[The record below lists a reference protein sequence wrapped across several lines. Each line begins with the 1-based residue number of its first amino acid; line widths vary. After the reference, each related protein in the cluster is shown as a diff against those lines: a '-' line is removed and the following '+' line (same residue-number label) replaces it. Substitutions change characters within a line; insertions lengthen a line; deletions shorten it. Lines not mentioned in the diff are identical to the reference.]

1 MSEETKY
8 SAKPHDFGALD
19 WQSIL
24 GVLSDCARTIR
35 GVRVAKRI
43 PLMDD
48 VAAIRK
54 IYSAVMEL
62 TVLEDEGERI
72 PVGRIGAINAMVE
85 AAARGRVLAKEDLMQ
100 VRDTTNGIIEIHEW
114 MMTRADDAPTLASI
128 AAPTEISYFMPRELR
143 GSFDECGELS
153 ESRWP
158 VLASL
163 RRAIIDLNAQIKNTL
178 ESVLRDPAM
187 QSMLQDSYVTQRG
200 NRYVIPVIAKA
211 KRSGIG
217 IVHDTSASGETVFIE
232 PNHVVELNNRLKER
246 ESELQREER
255 RILRELSEM
264 VGEVAHEITPAL
276 AAALELDLIAA
287 RSTLGVRLRGVTP
300 RVGSEGYIS
309 LTQSR
314 HPVLVLK
321 GDTVVPNSLEL
332 SPQHPGLVLTGPNA
346 GGKTVAMK
354 SLGLAALFVRAG
366 IPYPADD
373 CRIDL
378 FTNIIADIGDNQ
390 TVDEGLSTFSSHL
403 LFLKGAVESADN
415 NTLALLDEIAVG
427 TDPSQGAA
435 LAQAILEE
443 LVARG
448 ARVATTTHYTE
459 LKTLSATDSRFRVA
473 AVQLRDGVPTY
484 ELVTGRVGLSHA
496 FSIAKN
502 LGLSSE
508 ILERAKE
515 TMSEHQR
522 ALAEELQNLQTDRD
536 TVQRRELELAQL
548 ERDIGQQEEKISRRE
563 SRLEERMQ
571 RVREEALIETRD
583 RLRRA
588 EKDVVGLVAALQAN
602 PNMRDANKSL
612 GSIREII
619 RAIETAPDAPKP
631 LSAAT
636 PEDHIS
642 PTSVEIGDFVRLHVL
657 GKSGEVVS
665 VRGKRID
672 VRVGSTIMKV
682 KLKDVA
688 VGSAPR
694 REKQP
699 KQQYREPEGED
710 LGADVRTIS
719 NTLDLRG
726 KRFEEAL
733 EMADIFLY
741 QMVSRGVMVA
751 FILHGHGTGALKKG
765 IREWLPTVS
774 VANSWRACDD
784 GEGGDAFTKVF
795 LK

>member
-1 MSEETKY
+1 
-8 SAKPHDFGALD
+8 
-19 WQSIL
+19 
-24 GVLSDCARTIR
+24 
-35 GVRVAKRI
+35 
-43 PLMDD
+43 MDD
-48 VAAIRK
+48 VASIRK
-54 IYSAVMEL
+54 IYSAVIEL
-62 TVLEDEGERI
+62 TVLEDEGDPI

-85 AAARGRVLAKEDLMQ
+85 AAARGRVLAKEDLVQ

-114 MMTRADDAPTLASI
+114 MMSRAEEAPTLATI

-143 GSFDECGELS
+143 SSFDECGELS

-158 VLASL
+158 ALASL
-163 RRAIIDLNAQIKNTL
+163 RRAIIDLNAQIKNAL
-178 ESVLRDPAM
+178 ESVLRDPDM
-187 QSMLQDSYVTQRG
+187 QSILQDSYVTQRG

-211 KRSGIG
+211 KRAGIG

-264 VGEVAHEITPAL
+264 VGEVAYEITPAL

-287 RSTLGVRLRGVTP
+287 RSTLGVKLRGTIP
-300 RVGSEGYIS
+300 RVGNEGYIS
-309 LTQSR
+309 LIQSR

-427 TDPSQGAA
+427 TDPNQGAA

-443 LVARG
+443 LVTLG
-448 ARVATTTHYTE
+448 ARVATTTHYSE

-502 LGLSSE
+502 LGLSSA
-508 ILERAKE
+508 ILDRAKE

-536 TVQRRELELAQL
+536 TVQRRDLELSQL
-548 ERDIGQQEEKISRRE
+548 EQTIKGQEEKISRRE
-563 SRLEERMQ
+563 ARLEERMQ
-571 RVREEALIETRD
+571 RVREEALITTRD
-583 RLRRA
+583 RLKRA
-588 EKDVVGLVAALQAN
+588 ERDVVELVAALQAN
-602 PNMRDANKSL
+602 PNMRSANKSL

-619 RAIETAPDAPKP
+619 KALEAAPEAPKP
-631 LSAAT
+631 ISTT

-642 PTSVEIGDFVRLHVL
+642 PTSVKIGDFVRLHVL

-688 VGSAPR
+688 VGSAPKQK
-694 REKQP
+694 KQP
-699 KQQYREPEGED
+699 KQQYREPKPED

-726 KRFEEAL
+726 KRYEESL
-733 EMADIFLY
+733 EMADTFLY
-741 QMVSRGVMVA
+741 QMISRGVRVA

-774 VANSWRACDD
+774 VAKSWRACDD

>member
-1 MSEETKY
+1 
-8 SAKPHDFGALD
+8 
-19 WQSIL
+19 
-24 GVLSDCARTIR
+24 
-35 GVRVAKRI
+35 
-43 PLMDD
+43 MDSVD
-48 VAAIRK
+48 LIRK
-54 IYSAVMEL
+54 TYTAVMEL
-62 TVLEDEGERI
+62 TVLEEDGELI

-85 AAARGRVLAKEDLMQ
+85 AAARGRVLAKEDLVQ
-100 VRDTTNGIIEIHEW
+100 VRDTTNGIIEVHEW
-114 MMTRADDAPTLASI
+114 MMSRADDAPTLTTI
-128 AAPTEISYFMPRELR
+128 AAPMEISYFMPRELR
-143 GSFDECGELS
+143 SSFDECGDLS

-158 VLASL
+158 ALASH
-163 RRAIIDLNAQIKNTL
+163 RRAIVDLNAQIKGAL
-178 ESVLRDPAM
+178 ESVLRDPEM

-264 VGEVAHEITPAL
+264 VGEVAYEITPAL
-276 AAALELDLIAA
+276 SAALELDMIAA
-287 RSTLGVRLRGVTP
+287 RSTLGVKLRGVTP
-300 RVGSEGYIS
+300 RVGSDGYIS
-309 LTQSR
+309 LVQSR

-321 GDTVVPNSLEL
+321 GDKVVPNSLEL

-354 SLGLAALFVRAG
+354 SIGLAALFVRAA
-366 IPYPADD
+366 IPYPAEE

-390 TVDEGLSTFSSHL
+390 TVSEGLSTFSSHL
-403 LFLKGAVESADN
+403 LFLKRAVDSADSS
-415 NTLALLDEIAVG
+415 TLALLDEIAVG

-443 LVARG
+443 LVGRG
-448 ARVATTTHYTE
+448 ARVATTTHYSE
-459 LKTLSATDSRFRVA
+459 LKTLSATDNRFKVA

-502 LGLSSE
+502 LGLSGE
-508 ILERAKE
+508 ILDRAKE
-515 TMSEHQR
+515 TMTEHQR
-522 ALAEELQNLQTDRD
+522 ALAEELHSLQSDRD
-536 TVQRRELELAQL
+536 KVQRRDRELSEKELS
-548 ERDIGQQEEKISRRE
+548 IGQMEDRISKRE
-563 SRLEERMQ
+563 ARLEERMQ
-571 RVREEALIETRD
+571 RVREEALIKTRD
-583 RLRRA
+583 RLKRA

-602 PNMRDANKSL
+602 PNMREANKSL

-619 RAIETAPDAPKP
+619 KAIEAAPEAPKP
-631 LSAAT
+631 LKIS
-636 PEDHIS
+636 PEEDHIS
-642 PTSVEIGDFVRLHVL
+642 PKSVKVGDFVRLHVL

-665 VRGKRID
+665 VRGKRVD
-672 VRVGSTIMKV
+672 VRIGSTIMKV
-682 KLKDVA
+682 KLKDVSI
-688 VGSAPR
+688 GSAPKK
-694 REKQP
+694 EKRP
-699 KQQYREPEGED
+699 IHQYREPQVED
-710 LGADVRTIS
+710 HGADVRTIS

-726 KRFEEAL
+726 KRYDEAL
-733 EMADIFLY
+733 EMADSFLY

-765 IREWLPTVS
+765 IRQWLPTVS
-774 VANSWRACDD
+774 VAKSWKACDD